1 MADNDELQQSLDTLG
16 RHVSALT
23 RQMSKAGKQIDSLNR
38 TVGDLVA
45 QNKSQATKFSPDTP
59 RGDNTDEFVTK
70 VLTAL
75 DKYAGEGARTKQGT
89 VNKSYLNQFRNRLEK
104 DFIPKT
110 EIIGKQISAYRA
122 HNNNSSISSVVDV
135 NEGTDAFNVFLGNI
149 KDLMKKFDMSAA
161 DYKSFYEDIGVGS
174 KHNKDKFNISD
185 RIRPI
190 YDDTGKLQT
199 FEDISSDFAKL
210 RDDVVALRSATGELS
225 RTISGTSN
233 ELTIVNDNIKSL
245 AENSKILNDIFI
257 TLNDSQKNYEKS
269 INDMFTSITTWQTH
283 TDQAYT
289 NHVNQVNALT
299 NRYNIALGNAIQAQQ
314 TLTAH
319 VNNLMRQQQLQ
330 NSQQSQQGD
339 NTFRRQTQKNDE
351 RSRQAGFI
359 AMLIPALG
367 KLLEK
372 TVLTDS
378 LKTAGLMIG
387 GGMPEIGALIATL
400 APWIGGALMSKVGG
414 SIVKKFTGR
423 GAQNLTKNASKG
435 GFFANIMGASKDMP
449 LKQKG
454 IWLNRWTR
462 GFGRGL
468 EGNTLHS
475 SMSLDNRRALF
486 AARYAR
492 AGEQAPVLSA
502 EAYLQGRKA
511 RRNFSRR
518 VGVYTKSIGKTG
530 NRLYTGLTGVGGK
543 GLSKIPFLTGALT
556 IGEELLSGK
565 FSEAHKREG
574 RKGVLKQTGKTLA
587 GATAAM
593 GGAALGGKIGA
604 AVGSII
610 PGAGTV
616 AGGAIGAAIGLAISG
631 VMVPLFKNTTD
642 LLTNNVDATS
652 DLSKLS
658 REQWGKE
665 VTELN
670 AIQKVMTGI
679 SSIFVGF
686 WRWLRSLKIFGGGK
700 DYTPSGRAENIVKK
714 ESDRIDKE
722 LNSKKYKI
730 GTWQY
735 NNLLNKYKREYA
747 EQKYDPSNPVV
758 KGAQIEAYLN
768 SPEAEKY
775 AQQKI
780 VNEIKSLRNK
790 KASVN
795 SAVGAIKLPENVVYD
810 SENGITTVKMESMG
824 LVGKISSGNSVPE
837 IAAKNAENLKALDAI
852 LALGGSGFTYESAM
866 GGKHKKSSKGRGHGD
881 GAKVD
886 VGGRILSPDE
896 YDRLFRLG
904 YFGNG
909 TGAVGYEYKPGQ
921 TDTVTPEQY
930 RKLYNSG
937 QVSLAGNNHYDFTVS
952 KGEGIAA
959 YAKIKTETATDVEKA
974 TKVSTASL
982 EASSEIREGLAK
994 AIGEKKR
1001 EDKTARARNIIFSAV
1016 DVTGSLGVW
1025 GITQINNTGRD
1036 AGRMRT
1042 GI

>member
-23 RQMSKAGKQIDSLNR
+23 KQMSKAGKQIDSLNR
-38 TVGDLVA
+38 TVGDLVT
-45 QNKSQATKFSPDTP
+45 QNKSQINKYSADTP
-59 RGDNTDEFVTK
+59 RSDDTNKFIDK
-70 VLTAL
+70 VINAL
-75 DKYAGEGARTKQGT
+75 NKYAGDAARTKQGA
-89 VNKSYLNQFRNRLEK
+89 VNKVYLNQMRHRLENE
-104 DFIPKT
+104 FIPRNTVTGQQMAVYK
-110 EIIGKQISAYRA
+110 A
-122 HNNNSSISSVVDV
+122 HGGGVDLSDV
-135 NEGTDAFNVFLGNI
+135 TDVAEGAVDFRKFLKETDVIL
-149 KDLMKKFDMSAA
+149 KKFNMSAA
-161 DYKSFYEDIGVGS
+161 GYKSFYEELGVG
-174 KHNKDKFNISD
+174 NNQIKDKIKINEH
-185 RIRPI
+185 IRPI
-190 YDDTGKLQT
+190 YDKTGTLEN
-199 FEDISSDFAKL
+199 FENISSDFAKL
-210 RDDVVALRSATGELS
+210 RDDVVALRRTLGETS
-225 RTISGTSN
+225 KEVQTSN
-233 ELTIVNDNIKSL
+233 SHFTALSTNLQDLIDKS
-245 AENSKILNDIFI
+245 KTLNDIFEKI
-257 TLNDSQKNYEKS
+257 NTSSTALQNTSLPGLTTAVGDASAAMNNFVSGQNNTLKSLNKS
-269 INDMFTSITTWQTH
+269 INNTIKT
-283 TDQAYT
+283 
-289 NHVNQVNALT
+289 
-299 NRYNIALGNAIQAQQ
+299 QQ
-314 TLTAH
+314 TVTNQIMQTA
-319 VNNLMRQQQLQ
+319 QK
-330 NSQQSQQGD
+330 QSQQTQTGSSG
-339 NTFRRQTQKNDE
+339 NTFSRQVQKNDE
-351 RSRQAGFI
+351 RARQAGFI
-359 AMLIPALG
+359 AMLIPALA

-378 LKTAGLMIG
+378 LRTAGLMIG

-414 SIVKKFTGR
+414 GIVKKLTGR
-423 GAQNLTKNASKG
+423 GAQNLTRNASKN

-449 LKQKG
+449 FKQKG
-454 IWLNRWTR
+454 IWLNRWVR

-565 FSEAHKREG
+565 FSEAHEREG

-616 AGGAIGAAIGLAISG
+616 AGGAIGAAIGLAVSG

-722 LNSKKYKI
+722 LNSKKYKV
-730 GTWQY
+730 GTQQY

-780 VNEIKSLRNK
+780 ANEIKSLRNK
-790 KASVN
+790 KASAN
-795 SAVGAIKLPENVVYD
+795 SAVGAIKLPKNVVYD

-866 GGKHKKSSKGRGHGD
+866 GGKHKKSSRGRGHGD

-909 TGAVGYEYKPGQ
+909 TGAVGYEYKLGQ

-994 AIGEKKR
+994 ATGEKKR